1 MPAAADILDRGRE
14 SYGRHAWA
22 DAFASLSAADEAMR
36 LDAADLVLLAT
47 AAYLVGTGTPKPPA
61 HGRVRRSRG
70 LLPQGQPRRREPQPA
85 LALLRLAQG
94 QVDAAQAAIRRVVD
108 EAEGFVAR
116 SQLLPGHVE
125 VMLAAGDVDAAA
137 AGADEL
143 ACQAV
148 PTTASIVRAP
158 RARATETRWWPSR
171 IA

>member
-1 MPAAADILDRGRE
+1 MGE
-14 SYGRHAWA
+14 
-22 DAFASLSAADEAMR
+22 FAEAEDCYR
-36 LDAADLVLLAT
+36 KA
-47 AAYLVGTGTPKPPA
+47 
-61 HGRVRRSRG
+61 SRG
-70 LLPQGQPRRREPQPA
+70 GREPQPA

-137 AGADEL
+137 AGAGADEL